1 MTGPSIY
8 NADARNRYPCDNDIF
23 ADAPENPV
31 RFLSQFELAWKGMV
45 DGIKDLDRLEAYR

>member
-8 NADARNRYPCDNDIF
+8 NADARNRYPCDNDIL